1 MLPCKCVSVLH
12 LRYVHVAL
20 QLSEK
25 NGGEERGQ
33 LSESDDADFGSKQ
46 DARDWLKALETSD
59 PSWQHAE

>member
-1 MLPCKCVSVLH
+1 M
-12 LRYVHVAL
+12 